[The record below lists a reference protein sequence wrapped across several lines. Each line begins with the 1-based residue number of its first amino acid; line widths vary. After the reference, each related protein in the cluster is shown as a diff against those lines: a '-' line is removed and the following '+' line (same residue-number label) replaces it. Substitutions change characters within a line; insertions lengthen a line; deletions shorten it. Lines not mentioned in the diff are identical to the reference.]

1 MHHRAFAIVCA
12 VTACGSLLFCKV
24 RRAGLFLALVL
35 LAMPVVHAQIKPVCD
50 GDCNPD
56 TPPNSSPPSGQV
68 PVDRGMP
75 SNQRGLGTVFS
86 AATQTGGAATIQGSS
101 SYTYKVPLHS
111 LPGRAGLDLNLTLY
125 HNSHIWVPDATGG
138 MLMGFD
144 RDTPGPGF
152 QLNFGFLEW
161 NPSANGPSG
170 ILTTADGAKH
180 TLSVDLNNL
189 VPKPGPPPNNLWYE
203 CANQVCL
210 YNSDDSSYINVSRP
224 LGTFDGSVCQGP
236 NNCPAK
242 DATVTYKNGTQ
253 AIYRSF
259 AVVTNDIFDE
269 FVMRPYY
276 IRDSNGN
283 SISINYLNDNDLSIS
298 SINDSLGRT
307 LNFFYTSVQVQMVPG
322 QVSQTV
328 SLLSCVTDGASCN
341 APGSRTYT
349 FSWDQSHA
357 VNFNFSQPGQMLLG
371 GTLFN
376 VQSGFTTPVLT
387 TVCRPDATCV
397 QFKYGDWGIV
407 NDIQE
412 LSSSGTVRYELN
424 YDFPTAAA
432 GTLSL
437 NPTYAHQ
444 KEIINGQTNTWT
456 YAANTDANGLLTSSS
471 IMDPDGLVATTTY
484 SRKGD
489 WADGLPIQ
497 VQMESGPL
505 CLPPC
510 APPTTPPLLT
520 RNLVWTSDLAMAQSG
535 ITNGGYPTGKNPRPA
550 SITTILDDNSQSQ
563 VTMQYDN
570 SAVPVAAG
578 APQNFTGS
586 GSVTDKIE
594 RWATTFWGFPPISR

>member
-1 MHHRAFAIVCA
+1 MTRSRLLLAVPLLASASFALRKATLVA
-12 VTACGSLLFCKV
+12 LGLA
-24 RRAGLFLALVL
+24 ALFLAV
-35 LAMPVVHAQIKPVCD
+35 PVVQAQNIRPVCD
-50 GDCNPD
+50 GTDCHRN
-56 TPPNSSPPSGQV
+56 TPPSAPPSNGSV
-68 PVDRGMP
+68 PVDRGKRF
-75 SNQRGLGTVFS
+75 NQTGLGNALS
-86 AATQTGGAATIQGSS
+86 ASVRKGGAVTVQGSAS
-101 SYTYKVPLHS
+101 FGYAVAMFNGS
-111 LPGRAGLDLNLTLY
+111 GRAKMDVKLGLFY
-125 HNSHIWVPDATGG
+125 NSHIWISDAAGG
-138 MLMGFD
+138 MMLGFD
-144 RDTPGPGF
+144 RSMAPGF

-161 NPSANGPSG
+161 NPSADGPSG
-170 ILTTADGAKH
+170 VLTAPDGAKH
-180 TLSVDLNNL
+180 TMSIDISNL

-203 CANQVCL
+203 CANQICL
-210 YNSDDSSYINVSRP
+210 YNTDDSSYIQVSRP

-242 DATVTYKNGTQ
+242 DVTVIYKNGTQ
-253 AIYRSF
+253 ALYRSF

-283 SISINYLNDNDLSIS
+283 SISINYLNDSDLSIS

-307 LNFFYTSVQVQMVPG
+307 LNFFYTSIQVQMVPG
-322 QVSQTV
+322 QVFQTV
-328 SLLSCVTDGASCN
+328 SLLNCVTDGASCN
-341 APGSRTYT
+341 APGSRNYT
-349 FSWDQSHA
+349 FSWDQSHT
-357 VNFNFSQPGQMLLG
+357 VNFNFTQPGQMLLG

-397 QFKYGDWGIV
+397 QFNYGDWGIV

-432 GTLSL
+432 GALSL
-437 NPTYAHQ
+437 NPTYTHQ

-484 SRKGD
+484 SRKSD

-497 VQMESGPL
+497 QQMESGPI

-510 APPTTPPLLT
+510 VPPTTPPLLT
-520 RNLVWTSDLAMAQSG
+520 RNTVWTSDLAMAQSG

-563 VTMQYDN
+563 VTMQ
-570 SAVPVAAG
+570 
-578 APQNFTGS
+578 
-586 GSVTDKIE
+586 
-594 RWATTFWGFPPISR
+594 